1 MSCTYRLVNE
11 SVGDFDPTLNHQLFH
26 QCLQKL
32 MVLYELNAVDFCER
46 VEFDEYFMLNY
57 VGK

>member
-1 MSCTYRLVNE
+1 MSCTCRLVNE
-11 SVGDFDPTLNHQLFH
+11 SVDDFDPTLNHQLFH

-32 MVLYELNAVDFCER
+32 MVLYELNAVDFR
-46 VEFDEYFMLNY
+46 KKAEFDEYFMLNC